1 MLKGTLL
8 YSRRVDE
15 EKNVTAEH
23 INLSLVEFELFCGE
37 KGWRKGEEEEKKK
50 WANFLLL
57 VFNARR
63 REAAAAAQLL
73 LLLNSFKMHKL
84 EQLLLY

>member
-1 MLKGTLL
+1 MELLSDFSTLCWKVHYCIL
-8 YSRRVDE
+8 GESRRGE
-15 EKNVTAEH
+15 NVTAEH

-63 REAAAAAQLL
+63 RGCSTAAAVAQQFQ
-73 LLLNSFKMHKL
+73 NA
-84 EQLLLY
+84 